1 MIRIYGHYALIR
13 DEKTTFHRHLV
24 SSFDLTTQNGESRWT
39 AYNFVRKVYDHFAP
53 THLERIRNAIT
64 CLRESRPRAPLLIDT
79 SDAGSQMANS
89 QEMGPPSQ
97 GAASCKKTRLTTNA
111 TLKKQLDELFQQL
124 FEQGREN
131 RELRERLEN
140 NDSVLRQENRE
151 LRERLDNN
159 DLVLRQENK
168 ELREQIS
175 KMMDTLIPALQK

>member
-1 MIRIYGHYALIR
+1 MAQSG
-13 DEKTTFHRHLV
+13 K
-24 SSFDLTTQNGESRWT
+24 SRWV

-53 THLERIRNAIT
+53 THLERIRNAVT
-64 CLRESRPRAPLLIDT
+64 CLREFRLRANLSIDT

-89 QEMGPPSQ
+89 QEMGPPSR

-111 TLKKQLDELFQQL
+111 MLKKQLDELFQQL

-131 RELRERLEN
+131 REMRERLEK

-151 LRERLDNN
+151 LRERLEKN
-159 DLVLRQENK
+159 DSVLRQENR
-168 ELREQIS
+168 ELREQMS